1 MCVSCACIC
10 TGGLTESAGVSQVQR
25 ILSDRTREEINSDLT
40 ISVYDTE
47 RNEKAKQRRKELV
60 SSHILYLLETCCQIF
75 TQYTMQF
82 SKDQM

>member
-1 MCVSCACIC
+1 MCM
-10 TGGLTESAGVSQVQR
+10 GGLTESVGVSQVQR

-60 SSHILYLLETCCQIF
+60 SSHILHVLET
-75 TQYTMQF
+75 
-82 SKDQM
+82 